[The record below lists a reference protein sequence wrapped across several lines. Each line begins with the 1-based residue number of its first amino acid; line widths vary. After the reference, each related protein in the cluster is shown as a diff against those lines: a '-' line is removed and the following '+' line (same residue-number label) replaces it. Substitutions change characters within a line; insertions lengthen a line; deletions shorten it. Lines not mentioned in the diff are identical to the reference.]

1 MLRVGLTGG
10 ISSGKTTVVGM
21 MRALGCPVIELDP
34 VAHTLMEAGKP
45 AYAEVCRE
53 FGDGILDPGG
63 GVDRGKLA
71 AIVFADPAR
80 LKRLNRILHP
90 PVLAALDQWFAD
102 LSVSGAN
109 LGVVEAALLVEAGYH
124 HKLDRLVVAWC
135 RPEQQME
142 RLLARGLS
150 QEQARQRIAA
160 QMPPEEKRALATD
173 LIDCSGS
180 LEQTREQTARLVQEL
195 RRLAGAAT
203 QDRV

>member
-34 VAHTLMEAGKP
+34 VAHSLMETGKP
-45 AYAEVCRE
+45 AHAQICRE
-53 FGDGILDPGG
+53 FGDAILSPGG
-63 GVDRGKLA
+63 SIDRGKLG
-71 AIVFADPAR
+71 AIVFADPTR
-80 LKRLNRILHP
+80 LQRLNQILHP
-90 PVLAALDQWFAD
+90 PVLATLDQWFAE
-102 LSVSGAN
+102 LSAAGAD

-150 QEQARQRIAA
+150 QQQAQQRIAA
-160 QMPPEEKRALATD
+160 QMPPEEKRKLSSD
-173 LIDCSGS
+173 VIDCSGS
-180 LEQTREQTARLVQEL
+180 LEQTRAQTARLVQEL
-195 RRLAGAAT
+195 RRLAGGAARA
-203 QDRV
+203 RV